1 MSNLHCTHHNLFI
14 GSTTLMYGIEIMTIA
29 GKKIGFIGTGKMGE
43 ALIKGILQAGLVPS
57 DDIYASDT
65 DNAKLQSLAREHKI
79 NTCKDNCSAV
89 ADSDILII
97 AIKPQIVPVILKEI
111 KSSIKNQLI
120 ISIAAGVPIE
130 TFEKAL
136 PAGTKVV
143 RVMPNIAATVK
154 EAASAISPGSAVS
167 KEDAAI
173 ACEIFNAV
181 GRTAILPE
189 HLMDAVTGL
198 SGSGPAYI
206 FMIIEALADGG
217 VHEGLDR
224 NTAKLLAAQTVLGAA
239 KMVLDNGAHTA
250 ELKDMVTSPGG
261 TTIRGIRVME
271 ERGVRVAMMNAVI
284 AASERSRELGKK
296 S

>member
-1 MSNLHCTHHNLFI
+1 MT
-14 GSTTLMYGIEIMTIA
+14 STYLTS
-29 GKKIGFIGTGKMGE
+29 KKIGFIGTGKMGE
-43 ALIKGILQAGLVPS
+43 ALIKGILHSRLVPPS
-57 DDIYASDT
+57 NIYASDL
-65 DNAKLQSLAREHKI
+65 DYVKLQLMEKDYGIIACE
-79 NTCKDNCSAV
+79 DNCDTV
-89 ADSDILII
+89 EKSDIIII
-97 AIKPQIVPVILKEI
+97 AVKPNIVPVVLEEI
-111 KSSIKNQLI
+111 KESLKNRLI
-120 ISIAAGVPIE
+120 ISIAAGVSIDTYE
-130 TFEKAL
+130 NAL

-154 EAASAISPGSAVS
+154 EAVSSICLGTAVS
-167 KEDAAI
+167 REDTDVAVDV
-173 ACEIFNAV
+173 FNAI
-181 GRTAILPE
+181 GRTIILPE

-224 NTAKLLAAQTVLGAA
+224 KTARLLAAQTVLGAA
-239 KMVLDNGAHTA
+239 KMVLDDGTHTA
-250 ELKDMVTSPGG
+250 DLKDMVTSPGG

-271 ERGVRVAMMNAVI
+271 QYGVRVAMMNAVI